1 MALQT
6 KPISGYQLHGRDE
19 MLRASARLLAEDLPL
34 AELFSKLA
42 VLLEKLFGTAIVE
55 IQLNSKGS
63 EVYRY
68 GDEPAAESAA
78 SITLPLIFH
87 TETLGHL
94 HIVQKSSRPF
104 SRNDIEALETCALY
118 IAIRLF
124 QAELTTAKEHSEALA
139 GIDPLTGVSSRRDFN
154 AHYESEWTRG
164 MRHGGLLSVL
174 MIDVDH
180 FKAFNDQYGHIAG
193 DACLQ
198 KIAKTL
204 KQCAGRAGDVVARY
218 GGEEFALVLP
228 LTDHAG
234 AIATAERI
242 RSAIASQRIEHEGSP
257 INIVTVSVGVATEA
271 PLRSASS
278 ADLIDRADKALY
290 SAKRA
295 GRNAV
300 FGAEYQT
307 DAAETGRP
315 PVRSNLPVHPAPFFG
330 RVAELDAIE
339 YLFTQT
345 RCLTVT
351 GTAGIGKTRAALQF
365 AGTALQQYPD
375 GVWFVDIARVTDA
388 ALVVGSV
395 IFVLG
400 DSEEQSQQPLATLI
414 NCVGDKAMLIVL
426 DNCQRLIEECAA
438 MVEAMLRKCPNLRVV
453 ATSRQQLGIGG
464 EIAYRIPALALH
476 DSADLFESRAAALN
490 SEFHPSGET
499 RPLVERIVSRLD
511 GIPMAIELAAARI
524 KVMSASDLDLRLEDR
539 FPVTAPGSSSSPRP
553 QILPN
558 LVDWSYEVLDKQE
571 QQLLRRLSIFP
582 GDWEAEAAA
591 DICKKEEKDEQSQA
605 DVLRR
610 LVDKALIL
618 REPHGR
624 TQRYSMF
631 ETLREYGRA
640 LMHEL
645 RQFDYLQRRHALYF
659 RKVAEAL
666 ERDCIE
672 PPTSAWLESF
682 EVEQHNFRAALEW
695 SVLAGGDL
703 PTGAAIATALA
714 RWWTAT
720 SHFHEGR
727 YWIDHIIWRANEA
740 NIAPDLRAKLLDA
753 AGQVASRQFN
763 GSSAATPV
771 MAGRSGGG

>member
-1 MALQT
+1 MELET
-6 KPISGYQLHGRDE
+6 KPTSGYQLHGRDE
-19 MLRASARLLAEDLPL
+19 LLRASARLLAEDLPL
-34 AELFSKLA
+34 AGLFSKLA

-78 SITLPLIFH
+78 SIT
-87 TETLGHL
+87 
-94 HIVQKSSRPF
+94 F

-118 IAIRLF
+118 IAIRLY
-124 QAELTTAKEHSEALA
+124 QAALTTAKEHSEALA

-154 AHYESEWTRG
+154 AHFESEWTRG

-204 KQCAGRAGDVVARY
+204 KQCAARAGDIVARY

-242 RSAIASQRIEHEGSP
+242 RSAIAAQRIEHNGSD
-257 INIVTVSVGVATEA
+257 IKIVTVSIGVATEA

-278 ADLIDRADKALY
+278 ADLVNRADKALY
-290 SAKRA
+290 SAKHA
-295 GRNAV
+295 GRNTV
-300 FGAEYQT
+300 FGAEYRT
-307 DAAETGRP
+307 DAAETGQP
-315 PVRSNLPVHPAPFFG
+315 AIRSNLPLHPAPFFG
-330 RVAELDAIE
+330 RVAELDAIQ

-365 AGTALQQYPD
+365 AHNSVQQYPD

-388 ALVVGSV
+388 ALVVSSV
-395 IFVLG
+395 MFVLG
-400 DSEEQSQQPLATLI
+400 DSEEQGQQPLATLI
-414 NCVGDKAMLIVL
+414 GCIGDKAMLVML
-426 DNCQRLIEECAA
+426 DNCQRLIGECAA
-438 MVEAMLRKCPNLRVV
+438 MAEALLRKCPNLRIV
-453 ATSRQQLGIGG
+453 ATCREPLGIGG
-464 EIAYRIPALALH
+464 EIAYRIPALGLH

-490 SEFHPSGET
+490 SEFHATAET
-499 RPLVERIVSRLD
+499 RPVVERIVSRLD

-524 KVMSASDLDLRLEDR
+524 KVMSVSDLDLRLEDR
-539 FPVTAPGSSSSPRP
+539 FPVPAPGSPSLPRP

-558 LVDWSYEVLDKQE
+558 LVDWSYELLDKLE

-582 GDWEAEAAA
+582 GDWRPEAAA
-591 DICKKEEKDEQSQA
+591 DICKKEEQDEQIQP

-618 REPHGR
+618 KEPHGR
-624 TQRYSMF
+624 VLRYSMF

-645 RQFDYLQRRHALYF
+645 HQFEYLQRRHALYF
-659 RKVAEAL
+659 RNVAEAL
-666 ERDCIE
+666 ERDYTE
-672 PPTSAWLESF
+672 PPTSAWLESV

-714 RWWTAT
+714 SWWTAT

-753 AGQVASRQFN
+753 ASQVASRQLN
-763 GSSAATPV
+763 GTAAATPV
-771 MAGRSGGG
+771 MAGLSGGGADVTTPVVPDPG